1 MGVEGWKKRGRERAT
16 KVLLALHSLWGVYT
30 VHTIYTGNNMGQK
43 CEGKCG
49 LWVLNEILKKTY
61 AENLKKIVG
70 AVWEL
75 PVK

>member
-43 CEGKCG
+43 CECNCG
-49 LWVLNEILKKTY
+49 LSVLNKIIKRIYPDK
-61 AENLKKIVG
+61 LKKI
-70 AVWEL
+70 
-75 PVK
+75 